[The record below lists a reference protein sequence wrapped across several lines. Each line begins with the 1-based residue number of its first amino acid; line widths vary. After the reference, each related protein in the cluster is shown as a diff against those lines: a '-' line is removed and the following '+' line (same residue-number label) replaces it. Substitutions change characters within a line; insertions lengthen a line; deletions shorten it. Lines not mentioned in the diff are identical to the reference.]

1 MDDNNEME
9 TVEPVAE
16 TETVSGSGA
25 SSGTSETIVYD
36 VHLWDE
42 HPMMTTSFSD
52 YSVAEGL
59 LLLIFVVLLLD
70 FFLNLIRRW
79 F

>member
-1 MDDNNEME
+1 MVITMTENNALETAME
-9 TVEPVAE
+9 TS
-16 TETVSGSGA
+16 SGSGPF
-25 SSGTSETIVYD
+25 SDTSETVVYE

-42 HPMMTTSFSD
+42 HPMMSTSFSD

-59 LLLIFVVLLLD
+59 LLLIFVLLLLD
-70 FFLNLIRRW
+70 FFLNLLRRW

>member
-1 MDDNNEME
+1 MNENTILE
-9 TVEPVAE
+9 TAEPESPAG
-16 TETVSGSGA
+16 SGSV
-25 SSGTSETIVYD
+25 SETSETILYD

>member
-1 MDDNNEME
+1 MTENNTME
-9 TVEPVAE
+9 TTETVTE
-16 TETVSGSGA
+16 TETASGSGPFSA
-25 SSGTSETIVYD
+25 TSETVVYN

-42 HPMMTTSFSD
+42 HPMMSTSFSD

-59 LLLIFVVLLLD
+59 LLLIFVLLLLD
-70 FFLNLIRRW
+70 FFLNLFRRW